1 MATIKISQLPE
12 ATSIDP
18 SDMFIVNTAS
28 GTKKANAALVGQ
40 IKLSTESKAS
50 TEIPASIW
58 SV

>member
-1 MATIKISQLPE
+1 MATIKISALPE
-12 ATSIDP
+12 ATTIDS

-40 IKLSTESKAS
+40 IKLSTQSKSS